1 MRKLATFLSGT
12 LAGAVGMGVAIW
24 LAMPSMMLSVQ
35 PSRLGFE
42 DTVTTLQQVTEKHG
56 WKVSKVYDIQTTLQ
70 KSGHAK
76 MTPASILSICQPD
89 HAYRIL
95 KEDAN
100 KKVLAVMPCRVGV
113 FQAQDGK
120 TYISSMNI
128 GLMGRMFGGTIAEV
142 MATAGQEEHAILS
155 ELAE

>member
-1 MRKLATFLSGT
+1 MRKLFTFLIGALVGS
-12 LAGAVGMGVAIW
+12 LAMGVAVW
-24 LAMPSMMLSVQ
+24 LMMPSMMLTVH
-35 PSRLGFE
+35 PSRLNYA
-42 DTVTTLQQVTEKHG
+42 DTVATLQKVTEKHG
-56 WKVSKVYDIQTTLQ
+56 WMVSKVYDIEKTLK
-70 KSGHAK
+70 KSGHPE
-76 MTPASILSICQPD
+76 MTPATIFSICQPD

-113 FQAQDGK
+113 YQAADGK

-142 MATAGQEEHAILS
+142 MAIAGQEEATIMA
-155 ELAE
+155 ELVE